1 MSNTPAIRI
10 ENLSKFY
17 RIYEKPADR
26 LKQMLFRGRRM
37 FFREHRALK
46 TISLEIPRG
55 QTVGIVGANGS
66 GKSTLLQM
74 IAGTLTPTTGKV
86 EVAGR
91 LSALLELGAGFNPE
105 FSGDDN
111 IALSARILGLGES
124 EVKEK
129 YAGIIEFSGLAPEHL
144 RQPVKTYSSGMYVRL
159 AFSVAIA
166 VEPDVLVVDEAL
178 AVGDEGF
185 QRKCFARLKEMQERG
200 MTILFVS
207 HSSGTIVELCDRA
220 LLLDHGELLM
230 DAEPKL
236 VVEQYHRLLFAPPE
250 YTDQVR
256 AEIRGLPQEGATAHG
271 QENFTSR
278 IEYPSHG
285 AAISNLRLLDS
296 KGEQTNNLWEG
307 EDYTLTYTLR
317 LAEEFDN
324 LRCGMLF
331 KTTRG
336 IDLGGCAHS
345 LDKAKL
351 KIGSDIKI
359 RFSFTCRLGQGTYF
373 LNCGCFTETAQGV
386 VTLHRII
393 DALMFKVLPNPEVK
407 KGSTEARGMI
417 DFEIKAEVA

>member
-1 MSNTPAIRI
+1 
-10 ENLSKFY
+10 
-17 RIYEKPADR
+17 
-26 LKQMLFRGRRM
+26 MLFRGRRI
-37 FFREHRALK
+37 FFREHQALK
-46 TISLEIPRG
+46 AISLEIPRG

-74 IAGTLTPTTGKV
+74 IAGTLTPTTGTV
-86 EVAGR
+86 QVGGR

-124 EVKEK
+124 EIEQK
-129 YAGIIEFSGLAPEHL
+129 YAGIVEFSGLAPEHL

-256 AEIRGLPQEGATAHG
+256 AEIRGLPKDGGSAG
-271 QENFTSR
+271 QGNPASR

-285 AAISNLRLLDS
+285 AAISTPRILDAN
-296 KGEQTNNLWEG
+296 GEETQNLWEG
-307 EDYTLTYTLR
+307 EAYTLVYDLK
-317 LAEEFDN
+317 LEQSFDN
-324 LRCGMLF
+324 LYCGMLF

-336 IDLGGCAHS
+336 IDLGGCTHELAPAM
-345 LDKAKL
+345 LKA
-351 KIGSDIKI
+351 GNEREV
-359 RFSFTCRLGQGTYF
+359 RFSFKCRLGQGTYF
-373 LNCGCFTETAQGV
+373 LNCGCYTHAPDGNV
-386 VTLHRII
+386 VFLHRII
-393 DALMFKVLPNPEVK
+393 DALMFKVLPKPKNQQNLA
-407 KGSTEARGMI
+407 TQARGMI
-417 DFEIKAEVA
+417 DFCISADVQ